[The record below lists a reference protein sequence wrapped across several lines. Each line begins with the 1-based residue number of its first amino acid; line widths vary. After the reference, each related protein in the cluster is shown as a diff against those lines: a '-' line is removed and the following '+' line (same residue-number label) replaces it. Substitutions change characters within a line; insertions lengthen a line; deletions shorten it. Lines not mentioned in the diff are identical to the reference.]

1 MNVRWLSHHHPD
13 DEERCISIA
22 SVALC
27 RRCTALWPICFLTIA
42 ISLQMQWRVAHWW
55 ELLGLLLLPVL
66 EFCAVHLGQMTYRAS
81 RVWLLGTLAGVGAG
95 RLFHRYLLE
104 PSDPVVWTLM
114 LGLGLPAVIAA
125 AYHEIGKNPNV
136 E

>member
-1 MNVRWLSHHHPD
+1 MNARLLSHHHPD

-22 SVALC
+22 SIAIC
-27 RRCTALWPICFLTIA
+27 RRCSAIWPVCFLTIA
-42 ISLQMQWRVAHWW
+42 VSLQQHWAVAPWW
-55 ELLGLLLLPVL
+55 ELLSVLLLPVL
-66 EFCAVHLGQMTYRAS
+66 EFCAVSLGRLTYRPH
-81 RVWLLGTLAGVGAG
+81 RVWFLGIIAGVGAG

-114 LGLGLPAVIAA
+114 LGLGLPAAIAA